1 MKRDK
6 SIDIAKGIGICLMII
21 GHMTG
26 MIPIHKFI
34 YQFHMPMFL
43 IFSGYFFNSQKW
55 TNFLPFAKV
64 RFKQLIIPYIV
75 FTIII
80 LLSIKLIDPSTDIT
94 EYILQGP
101 PHAIW
106 FLLSLFLSEIIFFT
120 LYKINN
126 KQIYILICILVL
138 ITIGQLLY
146 LNNIDLPYS
155 LSAVPICTAFYAI
168 GYLLKDYLSKLKSTN
183 QIKNI
188 CYGIIYLSI
197 IYVYILIT
205 NYHTELA
212 GNKIQITGYITA
224 LLGTFG
230 IIHLSEFINYKI
242 PYVKSILNWIG
253 RNSIPFIGLN
263 ILFIDLLDLHL
274 RPHISDFIIYK
285 CLQILIT
292 IITCACISM
301 IANKYFPQIIGKSKK
316 GKTLKP

>member
-64 RFKQLIIPYIV
+64 RFKQLFIPYIT
-75 FTIII
+75 FTFII

-94 EYILQGP
+94 GYILQGP
-101 PHAIW
+101 PHAVW

-155 LSAVPICTAFYAI
+155 LSAVPI
-168 GYLLKDYLSKLKSTN
+168 LS
-183 QIKNI
+183 
-188 CYGIIYLSI
+188 
-197 IYVYILIT
+197 LI
-205 NYHTELA
+205 
-212 GNKIQITGYITA
+212 
-224 LLGTFG
+224 
-230 IIHLSEFINYKI
+230 
-242 PYVKSILNWIG
+242 
-253 RNSIPFIGLN
+253 
-263 ILFIDLLDLHL
+263 
-274 RPHISDFIIYK
+274 HI
-285 CLQILIT
+285 
-292 IITCACISM
+292 
-301 IANKYFPQIIGKSKK
+301 
-316 GKTLKP
+316 